1 MRPLFRRRRSMDFEQ
16 AQTKTQTFEQGQ
28 GQRSIAPTHKL
39 VSPKRQYKL
48 NRRQKN
54 RLKRWQTPDHNPNA
68 NSIASRVMAGLPLR
82 F

>member
-1 MRPLFRRRRSMDFEQ
+1 MRPLFRSRRRMDFEQ
-16 AQTKTQTFEQGQ
+16 EQHN
-28 GQRSIAPTHKL
+28 IAPTQKL

-68 NSIASRVMAGLPLR
+68 NSIASRVMSRLPLR

>member
-1 MRPLFRRRRSMDFEQ
+1 MRPLFRRRRNTDFEQ
-16 AQTKTQTFEQGQ
+16 GREPAQEPMQ

-68 NSIASRVMAGLPLR
+68 NSIASRVMARLPLR

>member
-16 AQTKTQTFEQGQ
+16 GREQAQEPMQ
-28 GQRSIAPTHKL
+28 GQRSIAPTQKL